1 MGSPFFPGQ
10 AGSDD
15 VSIECPGLTN
25 PDWRFMR
32 AIHNGIRFEGSRG
45 FHERF
50 RLIPHG
56 TDGWFYIWSRSEQK
70 YICMDKDH
78 ERGQATLVTHKKPD
92 GGLFRIQKGTYDC
105 APYFSVKP
113 PPMGEVT
120 RTERV
125 KRMNDMQVEW
135 TTTSTTQGASTSTR
149 TELPTTTTEILPVT
163 STATTP
169 QKVTTTFLSTTKK
182 GTGSANSTLTI
193 GVTAVIG
200 LFLVLSALAL
210 YRYRARTQ

>member
-1 MGSPFFPGQ
+1 MSAVDG
-10 AGSDD
+10 
-15 VSIECPGLTN
+15 
-25 PDWRFMR
+25 
-32 AIHNGIRFEGSRG
+32 GIRFQDSRG
-45 FHERF
+45 FKERF

-56 TDGWFYIWSRSEQK
+56 TDGWFYIWTRNEQK
-70 YICMDKDH
+70 YIWLDKDH
-78 ERGQATLVTHKKPD
+78 DYGQATLVTQKKPD

-105 APYFSVKP
+105 APYFWVRP

-125 KRMNDMQVEW
+125 NRMKVMQVTW

-182 GTGSANSTLTI
+182 GTG
-193 GVTAVIG
+193 
-200 LFLVLSALAL
+200 
-210 YRYRARTQ
+210 